1 MKKKDPRGR
10 KTVKDKVVTLSVC
23 VKTSVIKAN
32 GGPIKARKK
41 AKVFLES
48 ANYPTLG

>member
-1 MKKKDPRGR
+1 MKRKDPRGR

-32 GGPIKARKK
+32 GGPKKSRQK
-41 AKVFLES
+41 AKEWLES
-48 ANYPTLG
+48 IIETDK